1 MKSLLVSVA
10 GHLSNCCV
18 YFFFSPKQKI
28 GSGYIGTFYL
38 PVAILSSVLSRCVM
52 QLLYSVGVFFSSSS
66 SIRFLH
72 PILVCKRLNNL
83 LHVLLTEN
91 SLRKTP
97 LIATLFNLLPFLSI
111 FLFYFSFFFQTKIFF
126 FTFSTTKL
134 SFFPTQLQHCL
145 SNTSL
150 YLFIIL
156 LACQPNCFLGGEI
169 FCSLLFQMHLDVY
182 TMA

>member
-1 MKSLLVSVA
+1 MFIS
-10 GHLSNCCV
+10 
-18 YFFFSPKQKI
+18 FFFPKQKI
-28 GSGYIGTFYL
+28 GSGYIGTFHL

-52 QLLYSVGVFFSSSS
+52 QLLYSVGVFFFSSS
-66 SIRFLH
+66 SICFLH

-126 FTFSTTKL
+126 FPPSQPLSCPSSLPSYNIVSLTPVCIYLFFYWLVNQTAFL
-134 SFFPTQLQHCL
+134 VERFFAVSFFKC
-145 SNTSL
+145 
-150 YLFIIL
+150 I
-156 LACQPNCFLGGEI
+156 
-169 FCSLLFQMHLDVY
+169 
-182 TMA
+182 

>member
-1 MKSLLVSVA
+1 MRAIFLIVVFIS
-10 GHLSNCCV
+10 
-18 YFFFSPKQKI
+18 FFFPKQKI

-52 QLLYSVGVFFSSSS
+52 QLLYSVGVFFFSSS
-66 SIRFLH
+66 SICFLH

-111 FLFYFSFFFQTKIFF
+111 FLFYFSFIFHSLF
-126 FTFSTTKL
+126 DSAADRGGTATTTVFWK
-134 SFFPTQLQHCL
+134 
-145 SNTSL
+145 
-150 YLFIIL
+150 
-156 LACQPNCFLGGEI
+156 
-169 FCSLLFQMHLDVY
+169 
-182 TMA
+182 